1 MEAFRFDVL
10 SAVQPA
16 LLTTLAPKAGAAVQ
30 DSAPPA
36 GATPPA
42 GDGTTSTANSAGE
55 GGAPQRAPTM
65 GDTLMSFLPM
75 VLIIAVFYFVMI
87 GPERKQRKKREA
99 MLAAIKK
106 GDKVVTT
113 GGMFARVAA
122 VHEDT
127 ITLDVADGVRIPF
140 TRQAIAQ
147 VVESDSADESKK
159 A

>member
-10 SAVQPA
+10 PAVQPA
-16 LLTTLAPKAGAAVQ
+16 LLTTLATNPAAALQ

-42 GDGTTSTANSAGE
+42 GDGTTSTANPAGD
-55 GGAPQRAPTM
+55 GAPQRAPSM

-99 MLAAIKK
+99 MLAAVKK

-127 ITLDVADGVRIPF
+127 ITLEVADGVRIPF

-147 VVESDSADESKK
+147 VVENDSADDSKK